1 MAYVYRDGDQLDTS
15 ASCNNGSPT
24 HMGCWTKDPELR
36 MFDRFDVDGSG
47 HLERHEL
54 MKVGKEQTV

>member
-1 MAYVYRDGDQLDTS
+1 MLCLSCFQMDYFYRDGISSTLPQ
-15 ASCNNGSPT
+15 AWCV
-24 HMGCWTKDPELR
+24 KDPELR